1 LEFISISVLLTS
13 HQIGIDQEVTLIS
26 STSHASKVFTTPI
39 ITFEDTHDHHK
50 IVVPTGF
57 QNLSQMELAEI
68 TGVELVKKIISQL
81 IAKGQFNLGL

>member
-1 LEFISISVLLTS
+1 M
-13 HQIGIDQEVTLIS
+13 
-26 STSHASKVFTTPI
+26 
-39 ITFEDTHDHHK
+39 TFEDTHDHHK